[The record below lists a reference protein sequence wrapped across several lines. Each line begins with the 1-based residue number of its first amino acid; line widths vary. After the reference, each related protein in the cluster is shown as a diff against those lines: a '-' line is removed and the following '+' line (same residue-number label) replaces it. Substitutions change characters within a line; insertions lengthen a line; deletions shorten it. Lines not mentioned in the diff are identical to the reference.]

1 MRKKIFINLMIII
14 IGLGCFNRNPS
25 SAKKNI
31 DLFNGILN
39 TTGSITVENGLK
51 VSFEINGDSE
61 NYCLDFFKKLQI
73 YDADVNIIKDK
84 DLYCLEFK
92 KTGLN
97 GYIEYMNL
105 DNHNVVTLNI
115 VREDKENKLLELKNL
130 VTAATGKDSRD
141 IKYFEYLK
149 AKLPNDNLVKI
160 NEDITSFLKG
170 QDAVNIYTTYINNG
184 YSTVAY
190 TRKYSPIK
198 NNGKLMDFNFAV
210 CSYSS
215 GNYVIIGTPVIFTTY

>member
-1 MRKKIFINLMIII
+1 MRKKIFIILMIII

-31 DLFNGILN
+31 DLFSGILN
-39 TTGSITVENGLK
+39 ATGSITVENGLK
-51 VSFEINGDSE
+51 VSFEINGDGE
-61 NYCLDFFKKLQI
+61 KYCLDFFKKLQI
-73 YDADVNIIKDK
+73 DSADVNIIKDN

-97 GYIEYMNL
+97 GYIEYMNY

-115 VREDKENKLLELKNL
+115 VRKDKENRLSELKDL
-130 VTAATGKDSRD
+130 VATATGKDL
-141 IKYFEYLK
+141 KYFEYLK
-149 AKLPNDNLVKI
+149 AKLPNDNLAKI
-160 NEDITSFLKG
+160 NEDIVSFLKD
-170 QDAVNIYTTYINNG
+170 QDAVNIYTTFITNG
-184 YSTVAY
+184 YSTSAY
-190 TRKYSPIK
+190 TRKYSPMK

-215 GNYVIIGTPVIFTTY
+215 GNYVIIGTPVVFTTY